1 MTFNCEDPKGRI
13 SRGGRISPLK
23 KLEALRAMN
32 ELAETA
38 LTKGQKTARRKLKR
52 AS

>member
-1 MTFNCEDPKGRI
+1 MTSAWETLKERVA
-13 SRGGRISPLK
+13 RGAKISPLK

-32 ELAETA
+32 EFSDAA
-38 LTKGQKTARRKLKR
+38 LTKSQKTARRKLKR